1 MEDGRKRKAFERVKG
16 IVFGQEK
23 SIQNSSDSEKFDD
36 ELSLYAKFE
45 ELFGEGSFSDENE
58 DDVLKCN
65 PFEKQNEN
73 DAVFFMD
80 IGHIVTLKT

>member
-1 MEDGRKRKAFERVKG
+1 MEEKERLSKELRE

-73 DAVFFMD
+73 DAVSFMD